1 MWGRERQFVAIVSI
15 QTTQAY
21 WSLSQSPRDKFLWAQ
36 MTLSKPDSR
45 EHIHANQGSWAVL
58 GSEYYIKGR
67 AGILEQLVIQMMF
80 TLIG

>member
-1 MWGRERQFVAIVSI
+1 
-15 QTTQAY
+15 
-21 WSLSQSPRDKFLWAQ
+21 